1 MLILTL
7 LILVLLIIQNG
18 LPGTSGANTE
28 VWNRAGIIFIGTLV
42 FLFVAIFL
50 RHM

>member
-7 LILVLLIIQNG
+7 LILVLLIIKYG
-18 LPGTSGANTE
+18 VPGTAGSDTK
-28 VWNRAGIIFIGTLV
+28 VWNRTGMMFIGTLV